1 MLQERILLLIL
12 SFYPY
17 YIPPDATRPNHLQ
30 ANLFFFPNTFR
41 FLYRHHGIPTA
52 LCTLLWELVNPRRI
66 RGPISK

>member
-1 MLQERILLLIL
+1 MLQEMILLLLL

-41 FLYRHHGIPTA
+41 FL
-52 LCTLLWELVNPRRI
+52 
-66 RGPISK
+66 